1 MESPSDAGGVEP
13 HLGSDLWKI
22 AWPAITMNLLHVF
35 NGLMDRSFI
44 GHLPEAA
51 LAGMGGSMSFIF
63 LMFSL
68 AFSLAVGSGA
78 IVARAFGAKN
88 PDEYNTASQQS
99 LRFGL
104 ITGLFLWGLSFL
116 MIPLLAATVFKA
128 DQVDAARYMKEYL
141 YAFCLGI
148 PMMTTIQVITSCLR
162 SIGNTRTPML
172 LSIGQIAVHIGLNY
186 LFIFPAHNGIPGFG
200 WGIRG
205 AALAFAASN
214 LVAVVGYIWAI
225 RKSELGTQ
233 FSFKLPEL
241 DWVKRI
247 LKIAVPSALHA
258 VLRTSSFF
266 IFTLLMSRVPTSE
279 AALAA
284 LGFGITVES
293 LMFAP
298 SFGLSVAVGALVGQS
313 LGAKNTDRA
322 EKVGWIGGG
331 WSFFFTALV
340 SVVIFFTVPYLAPH
354 FVKDKPDVAREL
366 VVMIQALCFTEPLFC
381 LSMVMIGG
389 MQGAGETKAPI
400 WITVATLWLLRLPL
414 AAFLALGSATGLAV
428 GLGLGS
434 LGCWISMSATQGLG
448 GIMSAWWWKQGKWKT
463 TVV

>member
-1 MESPSDAGGVEP
+1 MDSLSDAAAGDAN
-13 HLGSDLWKI
+13 LGSDLWKI
-22 AWPAITMNLLHVF
+22 AWPAVTMNLIHVV
-35 NGLMDRSFI
+35 NGLMDRVFI

-68 AFSLAVGSGA
+68 AFSLAVGAGA
-78 IVARAFGAKN
+78 IVARAYGAKN
-88 PDEYNTASQQS
+88 PDEYNKASQQS
-99 LRFGL
+99 LRFGFF
-104 ITGLFLWGLSFL
+104 TGLALWGLSFAL
-116 MIPLLAATVFKA
+116 IPLLALSVFKSS
-128 DQVDAARYMKEYL
+128 QGEAAGYMKTYL

-162 SIGNTRTPML
+162 SVGNTRTPML
-172 LSIGQIAVHIGLNY
+172 LSIGQIGSHIVLNY
-186 LFIFPAHNGIPGFG
+186 LFIFPPRNGLPGFG
-200 WGIRG
+200 WGIQG

-214 LVAVVGYIWAI
+214 LLAVFGYIWAI
-225 RKSELGTQ
+225 RHSELGTH
-233 FSFKLPEL
+233 FSFKLPEMQ
-241 DWVKRI
+241 WVKRI
-247 LKIAVPSALHA
+247 LRIAVPSALHA

-266 IFTLLMSRVPTSE
+266 VFTLLMSRVPTSE

-313 LGAKNTDRA
+313 LGAKNTSRA

-331 WSFFFTALV
+331 WSFFFTAIV
-340 SVVIFFTVPYLAPH
+340 SVIIFFAVPTIADRFLH
-354 FVKDKPDVAREL
+354 DKPTVAHEL
-366 VVMIQALCFTEPLFC
+366 TLMIRALCFTEPLFC

-389 MQGAGETKAPI
+389 LQGAGDTKAPI

-414 AAFLALGSATGLAV
+414 GAWLALGPSMGLAV
-428 GLGLGS
+428 GLGMGS
-434 LGCWISMSATQGLG
+434 LGCWVAMSVTQGLG